1 MSKHTPGNAIR
12 LALLRILDPEAAD
25 ILETESKRRTS
36 DDADT
41 TAPSAEYL
49 AHRAHVDAVQ
59 ESLMS
64 FGAPVPQKRTPA
76 AMPSPVPPPR
86 TSLTEEE
93 LREQMRAR
101 FRPSD
106 FFPDRREE
114 GQP

>member
-1 MSKHTPGNAIR
+1 MSKHSPGNSIR

-36 DDADT
+36 ADADS

-49 AHRAHVDAVQ
+49 AHRAHVEAVQ
-59 ESLMS
+59 ESLKT
-64 FGAPVPQKRTPA
+64 FGAPVPQK
-76 AMPSPVPPPR
+76 PSSEPLP
-86 TSLTEEE
+86 EH

-106 FFPDRREE
+106 FFSDRREE

>member
-1 MSKHTPGNAIR
+1 MSNHTPGNSIR
-12 LALLRILDPEAAD
+12 LALLRILDPEAAE

-36 DDADT
+36 AYADR

-49 AHRAHVDAVQ
+49 AYRAHVEAVQ
-59 ESLMS
+59 ESLKT
-64 FGAPVPQKRTPA
+64 FGA
-76 AMPSPVPPPR
+76 PSPVPPPR